1 MEGKQQL
8 ERDFDCIACAAP
20 FKVMNE
26 VRAMDSPEVPTDV
39 SCPLC
44 NANNR
49 ITWPPGVRAVVV
61 PKYPQPK
68 KTTP

>member
-1 MEGKQQL
+1 M

-26 VRAMDSPEVPTDV
+26 VMRTETPEVALDV

-44 NANNR
+44 KSKQSHCVAAGHESSRRRQVSAAEKENAL
-49 ITWPPGVRAVVV
+49 TEAL
-61 PKYPQPK
+61 
-68 KTTP
+68 

>member
-1 MEGKQQL
+1 MEGRQKL

-26 VRAMDSPEVPTDV
+26 IMRTEAPEVALDV

-44 NANNR
+44 KANNR
-49 ITWPPGVRAVVV
+49 IAWPPGMRAVVV
-61 PKYPQPK
+61 AKYPQPRR
-68 KTTP
+68 